1 MADSAVS
8 GSPAPAPAPA
18 PPPAKDRVS
27 ALAAFLRPLRGR
39 RFRLLVAGQT
49 LSTFGDFL
57 FIVAFPFLVFAGRV
71 GVGGLGV
78 VLTLLGISRLV
89 ATPVGGM
96 LADRWHPRVTMI
108 TADLGR
114 AAVLIWLADTIGAG
128 KVPLWQ
134 FGIVALVLGA
144 LEGLFIPAYR
154 AITPAVLPE
163 EHVRAGYSVGE
174 ALNVA
179 AAIAGQLVAGL
190 ALTAF
195 GPATVISI
203 DVGTFAVSA
212 VTLAAMGGSRA
223 WRQAG
228 AGRAAGEA
236 EPAAM
241 TLRGFIIRSRLF
253 LVILVMTGMVS
264 VTAAGLFAVGL
275 PVLAKESFPRGAE
288 VYGMLLVAIAIGRL
302 AGSLAAGV
310 LIGTRKRGLIALAL
324 LVVHGAVLAAVPVLG
339 GLPALLPA
347 LAILGLADGTL
358 AVVVVTLTQ
367 QLAPPEIL
375 GRAMGALTLVQTGSF
390 PVSVALA
397 GLLVGSLGVT
407 TVFVAGGV
415 GVLVVALLGSTQR
428 VVRDA

>member
-1 MADSAVS
+1 
-8 GSPAPAPAPA
+8 
-18 PPPAKDRVS
+18 
-27 ALAAFLRPLRGR
+27 
-39 RFRLLVAGQT
+39 
-49 LSTFGDFL
+49 
-57 FIVAFPFLVFAGRV
+57 
-71 GVGGLGV
+71 
-78 VLTLLGISRLV
+78 
-89 ATPVGGM
+89 
-96 LADRWHPRVTMI
+96 
-108 TADLGR
+108 
-114 AAVLIWLADTIGAG
+114 
-128 KVPLWQ
+128 
-134 FGIVALVLGA
+134 
-144 LEGLFIPAYR
+144 
-154 AITPAVLPE
+154 
-163 EHVRAGYSVGE
+163 VRAGYSVGE

-195 GPATVISI
+195 GPATVINI

-228 AGRAAGEA
+228 AGPAAGEA
-236 EPAAM
+236 KSAAM

-275 PVLAKESFPRGAE
+275 PVLAKQSFPRGAE

-397 GLLVGSLGVT
+397 GLLVGSFGVT